1 MTSTTKILA
10 RYAESD
16 QMGFIHHSSYI
27 VWMELARMNL
37 FKECGINYRLF
48 EEDGYLIP
56 VTKVMTQY
64 VSPAY
69 FDDEIRVHAA
79 FSRLTGVQFRI
90 DYQIFRDETHLLGYG
105 YTEHCVLRKANRKPT
120 RIPRNIYNKIVLSN
134 TAKSWKTA
142 NML

>member
-16 QMGFIHHSSYI
+16 QMGFIHHSCHI
-27 VWMELARMNL
+27 IWMEQARMDL
-37 FKECGINYRLF
+37 FRKCGINYRLF
-48 EEDGYLIP
+48 EENGYLIP
-56 VTKVMTQY
+56 VTKVATQY

-69 FDDEIRVHAA
+69 FDDEITVQCA
-79 FSRLTGVQFRI
+79 FTRLTGSQFKI
-90 DYQIFRDETHLLGYG
+90 DYQLFGNGTQLLGYG
-105 YTEHCVLRKANRKPT
+105 YTEHCVLKKANRKPT